1 MTKNVSDGA
10 DGGGGVHHLSEVGD
24 GERAHEHVSSLTA
37 QVLGGQPST
46 RALAQRAIS
55 RCNYLALFK

>member
-10 DGGGGVHHLSEVGD
+10 DGGGGVHHLSEVGN
-24 GERAHEHVSSLTA
+24 A

-46 RALAQRAIS
+46 RALA
-55 RCNYLALFK
+55 